1 MGRSGCLLCRC
12 VSGEACLQGVIALGD
27 QGQVLDFYSGFSP
40 CSGVVACSGVAGCS
54 GLASVRWH
62 SFSKSLYSMRSVS
75 GGCSGIFCGKL
86 VGKFV
91 RKFVGNMWKKFLC
104 FVEKEVLHMRLLSFG
119 TFPHS
124 GGKVLLW
131 FYTYDY
137 LCWKA
142 VLHIFHRAYYNY
154 YYYIELVL
162 DGLEIKQG
170 FVKDRAGI

>member
-1 MGRSGCLLCRC
+1 MGRSGCLLYRY
-12 VSGEACLQGVIALGD
+12 VSSEVYLQGVIALGN
-27 QGQVLDFYSGFSP
+27 QRQVLDFYSGFSP
-40 CSGVVACSGVAGCS
+40 CSGFMACSGVVGCS
-54 GLASVRWH
+54 GLANVRWH
-62 SFSKSLYSMRSVS
+62 IFSKSLYSMRSVFS
-75 GGCSGIFCGKL
+75 GCSGIFCGKL

-91 RKFVGNMWKKFLC
+91 RKFVGNVWKIFLC
-104 FVEKEVLHMRLLSFG
+104 FVEKEVLHMRSLSFG
-119 TFPHS
+119 TFPRS

-162 DGLEIKQG
+162 DRLEIKQG
-170 FVKDRAGI
+170 FVKNRAGI